1 MMLDTVDEKK
11 KGVHTR
17 YLILLIIF
25 IVTAVN
31 YADRATLSIAG
42 TEVAKE
48 LQLSAVSMGYIFSAF
63 GWAYLLMQIPG
74 GWLLDKFGSK
84 KVYTYS
90 LFFWSLFTFLQ
101 GFVDMFPLAWAGISM
116 FFMRFMLGFSEA
128 PSFPANARIVAAW
141 FPTKERG
148 TASAIFNS
156 AQYFSLALFSPLLG
170 WLTFAWGWEHVF
182 TVMGVIGFVLT
193 ALWIKLIHNP
203 TDHPR
208 MSAEELKF
216 ISENGAVVDMDHK
229 KPGSA
234 AASGPKLHYIKQL
247 LSNRMMLGVF
257 FGQYFI
263 NTITWF
269 FLTWFPIYLVQE
281 KGMSILKVGLV
292 ASIPALCGFA
302 GGVLGGVFS
311 DYLIKRGLSLT
322 LARKLPIVLGML
334 LASTI
339 ILCNYTNNTT
349 LVVMLMALAF
359 FGKGFGALGWPVI
372 SDTAPKEIVGL
383 CGGVFNVFGNV
394 ASIVTPLVI
403 VELDNNLSHYA
414 DVIKKALHV
423 DVKDVPGAGAAGGMG
438 AALMAFLG
446 AELKSGIEIVTT
458 ALNLEEHIHDCTLVI
473 TGEGRIDSQSI
484 HGKVP
489 IGVAN
494 VAKKY
499 HKPVIGIAGS
509 LTNDVGVVHQHGIDA
524 VFSVLTSIGTLD
536 EAFRG
541 AYDNICRASRNIAAT
556 LAIGMRNAG

>member
-1 MMLDTVDEKK
+1 MILDTAVESK
-11 KGVHTR
+11 KGKNTR

-25 IVTAVN
+25 IVTTIN

-48 LQLSAVSMGYIFSAF
+48 LQLSAISMGYIFSAF

-74 GWLLDKFGSK
+74 GWLLDRYGSK

-90 LFFWSLFTFLQ
+90 LFFWSLFTFMQ
-101 GFVDMFPLAWAGISM
+101 GFVDMVPLAYAGISM
-116 FFMRFMLGFSEA
+116 FIMRFMLGFSEA

-182 TVMGVIGFVLT
+182 TVMGGIGFVLT
-193 ALWIKLIHNP
+193 FLWVKFIHNP

-208 MSAEELKF
+208 MSKEELDYITKG
-216 ISENGAVVDMDHK
+216 GAVVDMDHK
-229 KPGSA
+229 KPGA
-234 AASGPKLHYIKQL
+234 TNQGPKLHYIKQL
-247 LSNRMMLGVF
+247 LTNRMMLGVF

-269 FLTWFPIYLVQE
+269 FLTWFPIYLVQD
-281 KGMSILKVGLV
+281 KGMSILKVGMV

-311 DYLIKRGLSLT
+311 DSLIKRGYSLT
-322 LARKLPIVLGML
+322 VARKIPIVLGML

-339 ILCNYTNNTT
+339 ILCNYTESTA
-349 LVVMLMALAF
+349 LVITLMAFAF

-372 SDTAPKEIVGL
+372 ADTAPKEMVGL
-383 CGGVFNVFGNV
+383 CGAVFNVFGNV

-403 VELDNNLSHYA
+403 GYLVSELHSFNA
-414 DVIKKALHV
+414 ALIFV
-423 DVKDVPGAGAAGGMG
+423 GCS
-438 AALMAFLG
+438 ALMAMVCYLFVVG
-446 AELKSGIEIVTT
+446 DIKRMELQK
-458 ALNLEEHIHDCTLVI
+458 
-473 TGEGRIDSQSI
+473 
-484 HGKVP
+484 
-489 IGVAN
+489 
-494 VAKKY
+494 
-499 HKPVIGIAGS
+499 
-509 LTNDVGVVHQHGIDA
+509 
-524 VFSVLTSIGTLD
+524 
-536 EAFRG
+536 
-541 AYDNICRASRNIAAT
+541 
-556 LAIGMRNAG
+556 

>member
-1 MMLDTVDEKK
+1 MSKMILDTVAESK
-11 KGVHTR
+11 KGKNTR

-25 IVTAVN
+25 IVTTIN

-48 LQLSAVSMGYIFSAF
+48 LQLSAISMGYIFSAF

-74 GWLLDKFGSK
+74 GWLLDRYGSK

-90 LFFWSLFTFLQ
+90 LFFWSLFTFMQ
-101 GFVDMFPLAWAGISM
+101 GFVDMVPLAYAGISM
-116 FFMRFMLGFSEA
+116 FIMRFMLGFSEA

-182 TVMGVIGFVLT
+182 TVMGGIGFVLT
-193 ALWIKLIHNP
+193 FLWVKFIHNP

-208 MSAEELKF
+208 MSKEELDY
-216 ISENGAVVDMDHK
+216 ISKGGAVVDMDHK
-229 KPGSA
+229 KPGVVVQ
-234 AASGPKLHYIKQL
+234 GPKLHYIKQL
-247 LSNRMMLGVF
+247 LTNRMMLGVF

-269 FLTWFPIYLVQE
+269 FLTWFPIYLVQD
-281 KGMSILKVGLV
+281 KGMSILKVGMV

-311 DYLIKRGLSLT
+311 DSLIKRGYSLT
-322 LARKLPIVLGML
+322 VARKIPIVLGML

-339 ILCNYTNNTT
+339 ILCNYTDSTA
-349 LVVMLMALAF
+349 LVVTLMAFAF

-372 SDTAPKEIVGL
+372 ADTAPKEMVGL
-383 CGGVFNVFGNV
+383 CGAVFNVFGNV

-403 VELDNNLSHYA
+403 GYLVSELHSFNA
-414 DVIKKALHV
+414 ALIFV
-423 DVKDVPGAGAAGGMG
+423 GCS
-438 AALMAFLG
+438 ALMAMVCYLFVVG
-446 AELKSGIEIVTT
+446 DIKRMELQK
-458 ALNLEEHIHDCTLVI
+458 
-473 TGEGRIDSQSI
+473 
-484 HGKVP
+484 
-489 IGVAN
+489 
-494 VAKKY
+494 
-499 HKPVIGIAGS
+499 
-509 LTNDVGVVHQHGIDA
+509 
-524 VFSVLTSIGTLD
+524 
-536 EAFRG
+536 
-541 AYDNICRASRNIAAT
+541 
-556 LAIGMRNAG
+556 

>member
-1 MMLDTVDEKK
+1 
-11 KGVHTR
+11 
-17 YLILLIIF
+17 
-25 IVTAVN
+25 
-31 YADRATLSIAG
+31 
-42 TEVAKE
+42 
-48 LQLSAVSMGYIFSAF
+48 
-63 GWAYLLMQIPG
+63 
-74 GWLLDKFGSK
+74 
-84 KVYTYS
+84 
-90 LFFWSLFTFLQ
+90 
-101 GFVDMFPLAWAGISM
+101 MFPLARAGISM

-257 FGQYFI
+257 SDNILSTPSPGSSSR
-263 NTITWF
+263 
-269 FLTWFPIYLVQE
+269 FPIYLVQE

-322 LARKLPIVLGML
+322 TARKLPIVLGML

-403 VELDNNLSHYA
+403 GYLVSELHSFNA
-414 DVIKKALHV
+414 ALV
-423 DVKDVPGAGAAGGMG
+423 FVGCS
-438 AALMAFLG
+438 ALMAMVCYLFVVG
-446 AELKSGIEIVTT
+446 DIKRMELQK
-458 ALNLEEHIHDCTLVI
+458 
-473 TGEGRIDSQSI
+473 
-484 HGKVP
+484 
-489 IGVAN
+489 
-494 VAKKY
+494 
-499 HKPVIGIAGS
+499 
-509 LTNDVGVVHQHGIDA
+509 
-524 VFSVLTSIGTLD
+524 
-536 EAFRG
+536 
-541 AYDNICRASRNIAAT
+541 
-556 LAIGMRNAG
+556 

>member
-1 MMLDTVDEKK
+1 MILDTVSEAK
-11 KGVHTR
+11 KGMHTR
-17 YLILLIIF
+17 YTILLIIF
-25 IVTAVN
+25 IVTAIN

-48 LQLSAVSMGYIFSAF
+48 LHLSALSMGYIFSAF

-74 GWLLDKFGSK
+74 GWLLDRYGSK
-84 KVYTYS
+84 KVYTFS
-90 LFFWSLFTFLQ
+90 LFFWSLFTFMQ
-101 GFVDMFPLAWAGISM
+101 GFVDMLPLAWAGISM
-116 FFMRFMLGFSEA
+116 FLMRFMLGFSEA

-182 TVMGVIGFVLT
+182 TVMGAIGFVLT
-193 ALWIKLIHNP
+193 FLWVKFIHNP
-203 TDHPR
+203 TDHPG
-208 MSAEELKF
+208 MSAAELDF
-216 ISENGAVVDMDHK
+216 IKKGGAVVDMDHK
-229 KPGSA
+229 KTA
-234 AASGPKLHYIKQL
+234 QDYIKQML
-247 LSNRMMLGVF
+247 TNRMMLGVF

-281 KGMSILKVGLV
+281 KGMSILKVGMV

-311 DYLIKRGLSLT
+311 DSLIKRGCSLT

-339 ILCNYTNNTT
+339 ILCNYTDNTV
-349 LVVMLMALAF
+349 LVIALMALAF

-403 VELDNNLSHYA
+403 GYLVSELHSFNA
-414 DVIKKALHV
+414 ALLFV
-423 DVKDVPGAGAAGGMG
+423 GCS
-438 AALMAFLG
+438 ALMAMICYLFVVG
-446 AELKSGIEIVTT
+446 DIKRMELQK
-458 ALNLEEHIHDCTLVI
+458 
-473 TGEGRIDSQSI
+473 
-484 HGKVP
+484 
-489 IGVAN
+489 
-494 VAKKY
+494 
-499 HKPVIGIAGS
+499 
-509 LTNDVGVVHQHGIDA
+509 
-524 VFSVLTSIGTLD
+524 
-536 EAFRG
+536 
-541 AYDNICRASRNIAAT
+541 
-556 LAIGMRNAG
+556 

>member
-1 MMLDTVDEKK
+1 MMLDAASETK
-11 KGVHTR
+11 KGMHTR
-17 YLILLIIF
+17 YYILLIIF
-25 IVTAVN
+25 IVTAIN

-48 LQLSAVSMGYIFSAF
+48 LQLSAISMGYIFSAF

-74 GWLLDKFGSK
+74 GWLLDRYGSK

-101 GFVDMFPLAWAGISM
+101 GFVDMVPLAWAGVSM
-116 FFMRFMLGFSEA
+116 FLMRFMLGFSEA

-156 AQYFSLALFSPLLG
+156 AQYFSLAIFSPLLG

-182 TVMGVIGFVLT
+182 TVMGAIGFVLT
-193 ALWIKLIHNP
+193 FMWVKFIHNP
-203 TDHPR
+203 TDHPN
-208 MSAEELKF
+208 MSAAELEF
-216 ISENGAVVDMDHK
+216 IRKGGAVVDMDHK
-229 KPGSA
+229 KTSTD
-234 AASGPKLHYIKQL
+234 SGPKLHYIKQML
-247 LSNRMMLGVF
+247 TNRMMLGVF

-281 KGMSILKVGLV
+281 KGMSILKVGMV

-311 DYLIKRGLSLT
+311 DSLIKRGHSLT

-339 ILCNYTNNTT
+339 ILCNYTDNTV
-349 LVVMLMALAF
+349 LVIALMALAF

-403 VELDNNLSHYA
+403 GYLVSELHSFNA
-414 DVIKKALHV
+414 ALLFV
-423 DVKDVPGAGAAGGMG
+423 GCS
-438 AALMAFLG
+438 ALMAMVCYLFVVG
-446 AELKSGIEIVTT
+446 DIKRMELQK
-458 ALNLEEHIHDCTLVI
+458 
-473 TGEGRIDSQSI
+473 
-484 HGKVP
+484 
-489 IGVAN
+489 
-494 VAKKY
+494 
-499 HKPVIGIAGS
+499 
-509 LTNDVGVVHQHGIDA
+509 
-524 VFSVLTSIGTLD
+524 
-536 EAFRG
+536 
-541 AYDNICRASRNIAAT
+541 
-556 LAIGMRNAG
+556 

>member
-1 MMLDTVDEKK
+1 MMLDAASETK
-11 KGVHTR
+11 KGMHTR
-17 YLILLIIF
+17 YYILLIIF
-25 IVTAVN
+25 IVTAIN

-48 LQLSAVSMGYIFSAF
+48 LQLSAISMGYIFSAF

-74 GWLLDKFGSK
+74 GWLLDRYGSK

-101 GFVDMFPLAWAGISM
+101 GFVDMVPLAWAGVSM
-116 FFMRFMLGFSEA
+116 FLMRFMLGFSEA

-156 AQYFSLALFSPLLG
+156 AQYFSLAIFSPLLG

-182 TVMGVIGFVLT
+182 TVMGAIGFVLT
-193 ALWIKLIHNP
+193 FMWVKFIHNP
-203 TDHPR
+203 TDHPN
-208 MSAEELKF
+208 MSADELEF
-216 ISENGAVVDMDHK
+216 IRKGGAVVDMDHK
-229 KPGSA
+229 KTSTD
-234 AASGPKLHYIKQL
+234 SGPKLHYIKQML
-247 LSNRMMLGVF
+247 TNRMMLGVF

-281 KGMSILKVGLV
+281 KGMSILKVGMV

-311 DYLIKRGLSLT
+311 DSLIKRGHSLT

-339 ILCNYTNNTT
+339 ILCNYTDNTV
-349 LVVMLMALAF
+349 LVIALMALAF

-403 VELDNNLSHYA
+403 GYLVSELHSFNA
-414 DVIKKALHV
+414 ALLFV
-423 DVKDVPGAGAAGGMG
+423 GCS
-438 AALMAFLG
+438 ALMAMVCYLFVVG
-446 AELKSGIEIVTT
+446 DIKRMELQK
-458 ALNLEEHIHDCTLVI
+458 
-473 TGEGRIDSQSI
+473 
-484 HGKVP
+484 
-489 IGVAN
+489 
-494 VAKKY
+494 
-499 HKPVIGIAGS
+499 
-509 LTNDVGVVHQHGIDA
+509 
-524 VFSVLTSIGTLD
+524 
-536 EAFRG
+536 
-541 AYDNICRASRNIAAT
+541 
-556 LAIGMRNAG
+556 

>member
-1 MMLDTVDEKK
+1 M
-11 KGVHTR
+11 GG
-17 YLILLIIF
+17 YLN
-25 IVTAVN
+25 V
-31 YADRATLSIAG
+31 
-42 TEVAKE
+42 
-48 LQLSAVSMGYIFSAF
+48 
-63 GWAYLLMQIPG
+63 
-74 GWLLDKFGSK
+74 
-84 KVYTYS
+84 
-90 LFFWSLFTFLQ
+90 
-101 GFVDMFPLAWAGISM
+101 
-116 FFMRFMLGFSEA
+116 FMRFMLGFSEA

-193 ALWIKLIHNP
+193 GLWVKLIHNP

-208 MSAEELKF
+208 MTQEELKF

-234 AASGPKLHYIKQL
+234 ATSGPKLHYIKQL
-247 LSNRMMLGVF
+247 LTNRMMLGVF

-311 DYLIKRGLSLT
+311 DYLIKRGFSIT
-322 LARKLPIVLGML
+322 VARKLPIVLGML

-339 ILCNYTNNTT
+339 ILCNYTDNTA
-349 LVVMLMALAF
+349 LVVTLMALAF

-403 VELDNNLSHYA
+403 GYLVSELHSFNA
-414 DVIKKALHV
+414 ALV
-423 DVKDVPGAGAAGGMG
+423 FVGCS
-438 AALMAFLG
+438 ALMAMVCYLFVVG
-446 AELKSGIEIVTT
+446 DIKRMELQK
-458 ALNLEEHIHDCTLVI
+458 
-473 TGEGRIDSQSI
+473 
-484 HGKVP
+484 
-489 IGVAN
+489 
-494 VAKKY
+494 
-499 HKPVIGIAGS
+499 
-509 LTNDVGVVHQHGIDA
+509 
-524 VFSVLTSIGTLD
+524 
-536 EAFRG
+536 
-541 AYDNICRASRNIAAT
+541 
-556 LAIGMRNAG
+556 

>member
-1 MMLDTVDEKK
+1 MILDTAVESK
-11 KGVHTR
+11 KGMPTR

-25 IVTAVN
+25 IVTAIN

-74 GWLLDKFGSK
+74 GWLLDRYGSK

-101 GFVDMFPLAWAGISM
+101 GFVDVFPLAWAGVSM
-116 FFMRFMLGFSEA
+116 FIMRFMLGFSEA

-193 ALWIKLIHNP
+193 GMWVKFIHNP
-203 TDHPR
+203 TDHPN
-208 MSAEELKF
+208 MSANELEYITKG
-216 ISENGAVVDMDHK
+216 GAVVDMDHK
-229 KPGSA
+229 KPGA
-234 AASGPKLHYIKQL
+234 AVAGPKMHYIKQL
-247 LSNRMMLGVF
+247 LTNRMMLGVF

-311 DYLIKRGLSLT
+311 DHLIKRGATIT

-334 LASTI
+334 LASSI
-339 ILCNYTNNTT
+339 ILCNYTDNTT
-349 LVVMLMALAF
+349 LVVTLMALAF

-403 VELDNNLSHYA
+403 GYLVSELHSFNA
-414 DVIKKALHV
+414 ALV
-423 DVKDVPGAGAAGGMG
+423 FVGCS
-438 AALMAFLG
+438 ALMAMFCYLFVVG
-446 AELKSGIEIVTT
+446 DIKRMEL
-458 ALNLEEHIHDCTLVI
+458 
-473 TGEGRIDSQSI
+473 
-484 HGKVP
+484 
-489 IGVAN
+489 
-494 VAKKY
+494 
-499 HKPVIGIAGS
+499 
-509 LTNDVGVVHQHGIDA
+509 
-524 VFSVLTSIGTLD
+524 
-536 EAFRG
+536 
-541 AYDNICRASRNIAAT
+541 RN
-556 LAIGMRNAG
+556 

>member
-1 MMLDTVDEKK
+1 MILDTVVEKK
-11 KGVHTR
+11 KGTHTR

-48 LQLSAVSMGYIFSAF
+48 LQLSAISMGYIFSAF
-63 GWAYLLMQIPG
+63 GWAYLLMQIHG

-116 FFMRFMLGFSEA
+116 FIMRFMLGFSEA

-170 WLTFAWGWEHVF
+170 WLTFARGWEHVF

-193 ALWIKLIHNP
+193 GLWVKFIHNP

-208 MSAEELKF
+208 MSQEELKF

-229 KPGSA
+229 KPGDVKSG
-234 AASGPKLHYIKQL
+234 GPKLHYIKQL
-247 LSNRMMLGVF
+247 LTNRMMLGVF

-263 NTITWF
+263 NTITG
-269 FLTWFPIYLVQE
+269 FPYLVPDLLVQE

-311 DYLIKRGLSLT
+311 DYLIKRGFSIT
-322 LARKLPIVLGML
+322 TARKLPIVLGML

-339 ILCNYTNNTT
+339 ILCNYTDNTT
-349 LVVMLMALAF
+349 LVVALMALAF

-403 VELDNNLSHYA
+403 GYLVSELHSFN
-414 DVIKKALHV
+414 
-423 DVKDVPGAGAAGGMG
+423 
-438 AALMAFLG
+438 AALMFVGCSALMAMVCYLFIVG
-446 AELKSGIEIVTT
+446 DIKRMELQK
-458 ALNLEEHIHDCTLVI
+458 
-473 TGEGRIDSQSI
+473 
-484 HGKVP
+484 
-489 IGVAN
+489 
-494 VAKKY
+494 
-499 HKPVIGIAGS
+499 
-509 LTNDVGVVHQHGIDA
+509 
-524 VFSVLTSIGTLD
+524 
-536 EAFRG
+536 
-541 AYDNICRASRNIAAT
+541 
-556 LAIGMRNAG
+556 

>member
-1 MMLDTVDEKK
+1 MMLDSAVESKR
-11 KGVHTR
+11 GINTR

-84 KVYTYS
+84 KVYSYS
-90 LFFWSLFTFLQ
+90 LFFWSLFTFMQ
-101 GFVDMFPLAWAGISM
+101 GFVGVFPIAWAGVSM

-156 AQYFSLALFSPLLG
+156 AQYFSLAIFSPLLG

-193 ALWIKLIHNP
+193 ALWVKLIHNP

-208 MSAEELKF
+208 MSEQELKY
-216 ISENGAVVDMDHK
+216 ISEGGAVVDMDHK
-229 KPGSA
+229 KPGAVSN
-234 AASGPKLHYIKQL
+234 GPKMHYIKQL
-247 LSNRMMLGVF
+247 LTNRMMLGVF

-269 FLTWFPIYLVQE
+269 FLTWFPIYLVQD

-311 DYLIKRGLSLT
+311 DALITRGHSIT
-322 LARKLPIVLGML
+322 FARKVPIVLGML

-339 ILCNYTNNTT
+339 ILCNYTDNTV
-349 LVVMLMALAF
+349 LVVALMALAF

-403 VELDNNLSHYA
+403 GYLVSELHSFNA
-414 DVIKKALHV
+414 ALV
-423 DVKDVPGAGAAGGMG
+423 FVGCS
-438 AALMAFLG
+438 ALMAMVCYLFVVG
-446 AELKSGIEIVTT
+446 DIKRMELQ
-458 ALNLEEHIHDCTLVI
+458 N
-473 TGEGRIDSQSI
+473 
-484 HGKVP
+484 
-489 IGVAN
+489 
-494 VAKKY
+494 
-499 HKPVIGIAGS
+499 
-509 LTNDVGVVHQHGIDA
+509 
-524 VFSVLTSIGTLD
+524 
-536 EAFRG
+536 
-541 AYDNICRASRNIAAT
+541 
-556 LAIGMRNAG
+556 

>member
-1 MMLDTVDEKK
+1 
-11 KGVHTR
+11 
-17 YLILLIIF
+17 
-25 IVTAVN
+25 
-31 YADRATLSIAG
+31 
-42 TEVAKE
+42 
-48 LQLSAVSMGYIFSAF
+48 
-63 GWAYLLMQIPG
+63 
-74 GWLLDKFGSK
+74 
-84 KVYTYS
+84 
-90 LFFWSLFTFLQ
+90 
-101 GFVDMFPLAWAGISM
+101 
-116 FFMRFMLGFSEA
+116 
-128 PSFPANARIVAAW
+128 
-141 FPTKERG
+141 
-148 TASAIFNS
+148 
-156 AQYFSLALFSPLLG
+156 
-170 WLTFAWGWEHVF
+170 
-182 TVMGVIGFVLT
+182 MGVIGFVLT

-263 NTITWF
+263 NTIT
-269 FLTWFPIYLVQE
+269 
-281 KGMSILKVGLV
+281 
-292 ASIPALCGFA
+292 SIPALCGFA

-403 VELDNNLSHYA
+403 GYLVSELHSFNA
-414 DVIKKALHV
+414 ALV
-423 DVKDVPGAGAAGGMG
+423 FVGCS
-438 AALMAFLG
+438 ALMAMVCYLFVVG
-446 AELKSGIEIVTT
+446 DIKRMELQK
-458 ALNLEEHIHDCTLVI
+458 
-473 TGEGRIDSQSI
+473 
-484 HGKVP
+484 
-489 IGVAN
+489 
-494 VAKKY
+494 
-499 HKPVIGIAGS
+499 
-509 LTNDVGVVHQHGIDA
+509 
-524 VFSVLTSIGTLD
+524 
-536 EAFRG
+536 
-541 AYDNICRASRNIAAT
+541 
-556 LAIGMRNAG
+556 

>member
-1 MMLDTVDEKK
+1 MILDTVSEAK
-11 KGVHTR
+11 KGMHTR
-17 YLILLIIF
+17 YTILLIIF

-48 LQLSAVSMGYIFSAF
+48 LHLSALSMGYIFSAF

-74 GWLLDKFGSK
+74 GWLLDRYGSK
-84 KVYTYS
+84 KVYTFS
-90 LFFWSLFTFLQ
+90 LFFWSLFTFMQ
-101 GFVDMFPLAWAGISM
+101 GFVDMLPLAWAGISM
-116 FFMRFMLGFSEA
+116 FLMRFMLGFSEA

-182 TVMGVIGFVLT
+182 TVMGAIGFVLT
-193 ALWIKLIHNP
+193 FLWVKFIHNP
-203 TDHPR
+203 TDHPG
-208 MSAEELKF
+208 MSAAELDF
-216 ISENGAVVDMDHK
+216 IKKGGAVVDMDHK
-229 KPGSA
+229 KTA
-234 AASGPKLHYIKQL
+234 QDSGPKLHYIKQML
-247 LSNRMMLGVF
+247 TNRMMLGVF

-281 KGMSILKVGLV
+281 KGMSILKVGMV

-311 DYLIKRGLSLT
+311 DSLIKRGCSLT

-339 ILCNYTNNTT
+339 ILCNYTDNTV
-349 LVVMLMALAF
+349 LVIALMALAF

-403 VELDNNLSHYA
+403 GYLVSELHSFNA
-414 DVIKKALHV
+414 ALLFV
-423 DVKDVPGAGAAGGMG
+423 GCS
-438 AALMAFLG
+438 ALMAMICYLFVVG
-446 AELKSGIEIVTT
+446 DIKRMELQK
-458 ALNLEEHIHDCTLVI
+458 
-473 TGEGRIDSQSI
+473 
-484 HGKVP
+484 
-489 IGVAN
+489 
-494 VAKKY
+494 
-499 HKPVIGIAGS
+499 
-509 LTNDVGVVHQHGIDA
+509 
-524 VFSVLTSIGTLD
+524 
-536 EAFRG
+536 
-541 AYDNICRASRNIAAT
+541 
-556 LAIGMRNAG
+556 

>member
-1 MMLDTVDEKK
+1 MMLDSAVESKR
-11 KGVHTR
+11 GINTR

-84 KVYTYS
+84 KVYSYS
-90 LFFWSLFTFLQ
+90 LFFWSLFTFMQ
-101 GFVDMFPLAWAGISM
+101 GFVGVFPIAWAGISM

-156 AQYFSLALFSPLLG
+156 AQYFSLAIFSPLLG

-208 MSAEELKF
+208 MSEQELKY
-216 ISENGAVVDMDHK
+216 ISDGGAVVDMDHK
-229 KPGSA
+229 KPG
-234 AASGPKLHYIKQL
+234 AASNGPKMHYIKQL
-247 LSNRMMLGVF
+247 LTNRMMLGVF

-269 FLTWFPIYLVQE
+269 FLTWFPIYLVQD

-311 DYLIKRGLSLT
+311 DALIKRGHSIT
-322 LARKLPIVLGML
+322 FARKVPIVLGML

-339 ILCNYTNNTT
+339 ILCNYTDNTV
-349 LVVMLMALAF
+349 LVVALMALAF

-403 VELDNNLSHYA
+403 GYLVSELHSFNA
-414 DVIKKALHV
+414 ALV
-423 DVKDVPGAGAAGGMG
+423 FVGCS
-438 AALMAFLG
+438 ALMAMVCYLFVVG
-446 AELKSGIEIVTT
+446 DIKRMELQ
-458 ALNLEEHIHDCTLVI
+458 N
-473 TGEGRIDSQSI
+473 
-484 HGKVP
+484 
-489 IGVAN
+489 
-494 VAKKY
+494 
-499 HKPVIGIAGS
+499 
-509 LTNDVGVVHQHGIDA
+509 
-524 VFSVLTSIGTLD
+524 
-536 EAFRG
+536 
-541 AYDNICRASRNIAAT
+541 
-556 LAIGMRNAG
+556 

>member
-1 MMLDTVDEKK
+1 MILDTAVESK
-11 KGVHTR
+11 KGMPTR

-25 IVTAVN
+25 IVTAIN

-74 GWLLDKFGSK
+74 GWLLDRYGSK

-90 LFFWSLFTFLQ
+90 LFFWSLFTFVQ
-101 GFVDMFPLAWAGISM
+101 GFVDVFPLAWAGVSM
-116 FFMRFMLGFSEA
+116 FIMRFMLGFSEA

-193 ALWIKLIHNP
+193 GMWVKFIHNP
-203 TDHPR
+203 TDHPN
-208 MSAEELKF
+208 MSANELEY
-216 ISENGAVVDMDHK
+216 ITRGGAVVDMDHK
-229 KPGSA
+229 KPGA
-234 AASGPKLHYIKQL
+234 AVAGPKMHYIKQL
-247 LSNRMMLGVF
+247 LTNRMMLGVF

-311 DYLIKRGLSLT
+311 DHLIKRGATIT

-334 LASTI
+334 LASSI
-339 ILCNYTNNTT
+339 ILCNYTDNTN
-349 LVVMLMALAF
+349 LVVTLMALAF

-403 VELDNNLSHYA
+403 GYLVSELHSFNA
-414 DVIKKALHV
+414 ALV
-423 DVKDVPGAGAAGGMG
+423 FVGCS
-438 AALMAFLG
+438 ALMAMFCYLFVVG
-446 AELKSGIEIVTT
+446 DIKRMEL
-458 ALNLEEHIHDCTLVI
+458 
-473 TGEGRIDSQSI
+473 
-484 HGKVP
+484 
-489 IGVAN
+489 
-494 VAKKY
+494 
-499 HKPVIGIAGS
+499 
-509 LTNDVGVVHQHGIDA
+509 
-524 VFSVLTSIGTLD
+524 
-536 EAFRG
+536 
-541 AYDNICRASRNIAAT
+541 RN
-556 LAIGMRNAG
+556 